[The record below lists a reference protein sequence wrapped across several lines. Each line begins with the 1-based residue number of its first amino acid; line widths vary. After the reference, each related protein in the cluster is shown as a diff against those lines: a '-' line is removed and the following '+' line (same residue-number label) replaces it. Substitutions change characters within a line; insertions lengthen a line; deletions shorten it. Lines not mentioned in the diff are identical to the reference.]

1 MLVPSIDLRSGNAV
15 QLVGG
20 RELALDA
27 GDPRPLARTFGRV
40 GPIAVV
46 DLDAALGHGSN
57 SALIAEL
64 CTLADCRV
72 GGGIRDVE
80 TARAWLERGAREVVL
95 GTAATPA
102 VLGALPRERVIAAL
116 DCEHGEVV
124 THGWRT
130 RTGQDVC
137 QRLRELAPLVGGF
150 LVTLVEHEG
159 RLGGLARERIPAL
172 RAAAGNVPLTI
183 AGGITTADDV
193 AFLDRAGCDAQV
205 GMALYTGKLELAE
218 AFLAPVTSERPD
230 GLVPTVVVD
239 ELGLALGLAW
249 SDRESLSEALATGR
263 GVYRSRTRGLWTK
276 GASSGDTQELLA
288 VAVDCDRDALRFTVR
303 QAGRGFCHAGTWSCF
318 GPEER
323 LGTLARRLAARRTG
337 APGGSYTARLLGEP
351 ELLAAKLREEADE
364 LARAAGP
371 AEVAHEA
378 ADVLYFALVAC
389 ARAGVPLEAVEREL
403 ARRSRRL
410 TRRGGAAKDLPS
422 GEVRP

>member
-1 MLVPSIDLRSGNAV
+1 MLIPSIDLRSGNAV

-40 GPIAVV
+40 GEVAVV
-46 DLDAALGHGSN
+46 DLDAALGQGSN
-57 SALIAEL
+57 AAVIGEL

-72 GGGIRDVE
+72 GGGIRDVAS
-80 TARAWLERGAREVVL
+80 ARAWLERGAAQVVL

-102 VLGALPRERVIAAL
+102 VLRELPRERVIAAL

-130 RTGQDVC
+130 RTGQEVC
-137 QRLRELAPLVGGF
+137 ARLRELAPYVGGF

-159 RLGGLARERIPAL
+159 RLGGLARARIPAL
-172 RAAAGNVPLTI
+172 REAAGALPLTI

-193 AFLDRAGCDAQV
+193 AFLDRLGCDAQV
-205 GMALYTGKLELAE
+205 GMALYTEKLGLAE
-218 AFLAPVTSERPD
+218 AFLAPITSERSD
-230 GLVPTVVVD
+230 GLIPTVVVD

-249 SDRESLSEALATGR
+249 SDRESLSAALASGR
-263 GVYRSRTRGLWTK
+263 GVYRSRKRGLWRK
-276 GASSGDTQELLA
+276 GESSGDTQELLS
-288 VAVDCDRDALRFTVR
+288 VAADCDRDALRFTVR

-323 LGTLARRLAARRTG
+323 LGTLARRLGARRAA
-337 APGGSYTARLLGEP
+337 APSGSYTARLLAEP
-351 ELLAAKLREEADE
+351 ELLGAKLVEEARE
-364 LARAAGP
+364 LGEAKGL
-371 AEVAHEA
+371 AEVTHEA
-378 ADVLYFALVAC
+378 ADLLYFTLVAC
-389 ARAGVPLEAVEREL
+389 ARGGVPLAAVEREL

-410 TRRGGAAKDLPS
+410 VRRGGEAKV
-422 GEVRP
+422 EVGP

>member
-1 MLVPSIDLRSGNAV
+1 MIVPSIDLRSGNSV

-40 GPIAVV
+40 GEVAVV
-46 DLDAALGHGSN
+46 DLDAALGQGSN
-57 SALIAEL
+57 AEVIAEL

-72 GGGIRDVE
+72 GGGIRDVA
-80 TARAWLERGAREVVL
+80 TARAWLERGAAKVVL

-102 VLGALPRERVIAAL
+102 VLRELPRERVIAAL

-130 RTGQDVC
+130 RTGEDVC
-137 QRLRELAPLVGGF
+137 ARLRALAPFVGGF

-172 RAAAGNVPLTI
+172 RAAAGSLPLTI
-183 AGGITTADDV
+183 AGGITSADDV
-193 AFLDRAGCDAQV
+193 AFLDRLGCDAQV
-205 GMALYTGKLELAE
+205 GMALYTGKLGLAE
-218 AFLAPVTSERPD
+218 GFLAPVTSERPD

-249 SDRESLSEALATGR
+249 SDRESLAQALATGR
-263 GVYRSRTRGLWTK
+263 GVYRSRTRGLWQK
-276 GASSGDTQELLA
+276 GASSGDTQELLS
-288 VAVDCDRDALRFTVR
+288 VALDCDRDALRFTVR

-318 GPEER
+318 GREER
-323 LGTLARRLAARRTG
+323 LGSLARRLAARRDA
-337 APGGSYTARLLGEP
+337 APSGSYTARLLAEP
-351 ELLAAKLREEADE
+351 DLLSSKLVEEARELAA
-364 LARAAGP
+364 ARGP

-378 ADVLYFALVAC
+378 ADLCYFLLVAC
-389 ARAGVPLEAVEREL
+389 ARGGVALEDVEREL

-410 TRRGGAAKDLPS
+410 ARRGGAAKS
-422 GEVRP
+422 GVAP